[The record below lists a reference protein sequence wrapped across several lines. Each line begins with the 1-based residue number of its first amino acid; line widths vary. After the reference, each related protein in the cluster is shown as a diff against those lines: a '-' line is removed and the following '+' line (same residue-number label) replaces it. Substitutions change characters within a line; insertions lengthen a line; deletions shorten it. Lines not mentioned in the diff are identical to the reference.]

1 MSRPGIQRVSY
12 AGFPVF
18 GINIFPKPIGW
29 RRCYIKRKVKEL
41 KMLNYLSIG
50 VFIDGGYYAKI
61 NRALKAQERSIIRVR
76 ALFDFISSTIAYAE
90 DIHVSDCQITEAHY
104 FRGRF
109 RVEEAYDK
117 HLLYNE
123 RKFEDTL
130 IENDVIFHYKHLRE
144 IDRDGQTEVVEKGVD
159 VWFALEA
166 YELATFRKF
175 DYVVLI
181 TGDADHEMLVRK
193 LKALKIKTVLLTWNL
208 TDVDATSPLL
218 RDEAG
223 QHWELSAITEENPQL
238 KRMLLYKLREPA
250 VSPLGDEF

>member
-1 MSRPGIQRVSY
+1 MSG
-12 AGFPVF
+12 
-18 GINIFPKPIGW
+18 
-29 RRCYIKRKVKEL
+29 YI
-41 KMLNYLSIG
+41 SIG
-50 VFIDGGYYAKI
+50 VFIDGGYYAKV
-61 NRALKAQERSIIRVR
+61 NRALKAQMKSIIRVR
-76 ALFDFISSTIAYAE
+76 SLFDYISGRLAKGE
-90 DIHVSDCQITEAHY
+90 GVNPSDCQITEAHY
-104 FRGRF
+104 FRGRY
-109 RVEEAYDK
+109 RVKDAYDK

-144 IDRDGQTEVVEKGVD
+144 VERDGQVQVIEKGVD

-218 RDEAG
+218 REEAG
-223 QHWELSAITEENPQL
+223 HHWELSSLTANDPELRQ
-238 KRMLLYKLREPA
+238 RLLYKLRESA
-250 VSPLGDEF
+250 MSNLGDEF

>member
-1 MSRPGIQRVSY
+1 MRSY
-12 AGFPVF
+12 
-18 GINIFPKPIGW
+18 I
-29 RRCYIKRKVKEL
+29 
-41 KMLNYLSIG
+41 SIG
-50 VFIDGGYYAKI
+50 VFIDGGYYAKV

-76 ALFDFISSTIAYAE
+76 SLFDFICDRLARHEEI
-90 DIHVSDCQITEAHY
+90 DFSDCQITEAHY

-109 RVEEAYDK
+109 RVKEAYDK
-117 HLLYNE
+117 PLLYNE

-144 IDRDGQTEVVEKGVD
+144 IERDGETQVVEKGID

-208 TDVDATSPLL
+208 ANVDATSPLL
-218 RDEAG
+218 REEAG
-223 QHWELSAITEENPQL
+223 HHWELSDLLRDNPAL
-238 KRMLLYKLREPA
+238 KQRLLYRLREPA
-250 VSPLGDEF
+250 IDPLGEDF

>member
-1 MSRPGIQRVSY
+1 MQG
-12 AGFPVF
+12 
-18 GINIFPKPIGW
+18 
-29 RRCYIKRKVKEL
+29 
-41 KMLNYLSIG
+41 YLSIG
-50 VFIDGGYYAKI
+50 VFIDGGYYAKV
-61 NRALKAQERSIIRVR
+61 NRALKATESAIIRVR
-76 ALFDFISSTIAYAE
+76 SLFDFISRRLAA
-90 DIHVSDCQITEAHY
+90 DDGVNPSDCQITEAHY
-104 FRGRF
+104 FRGRY
-109 RVEEAYDK
+109 RVKEAYDK

-144 IDRDGQTEVVEKGVD
+144 VERDGVTQVIEKGVD

-175 DYVVLI
+175 DYVILI

-218 RDEAG
+218 KEEAG
-223 QHWELSAITEENPQL
+223 HHWELSQLVAREPGL
-238 KRMLLYKLREPA
+238 KRELLYKLRESPA
-250 VSPLGDEF
+250 QAFGDEF

>member
-1 MSRPGIQRVSY
+1 
-12 AGFPVF
+12 
-18 GINIFPKPIGW
+18 
-29 RRCYIKRKVKEL
+29 
-41 KMLNYLSIG
+41 MLGYLSIG
-50 VFIDGGYYAKI
+50 VFIDGGYYAKV
-61 NRALKAQERSIIRVR
+61 NRALKAEESSIIRVR
-76 ALFDFISSTIAYAE
+76 SLFDFICGRLSAQE
-90 DIHVSDCQITEAHY
+90 GVDPSDCQITEAHY
-104 FRGRF
+104 FRGRY
-109 RVEEAYDK
+109 RVKEAYDK

-130 IENDVIFHYKHLRE
+130 IENDVVFHYKHPRE
-144 IDRDGQTEVVEKGVD
+144 VEHDGQVQVIEKGID

-166 YELATFRKF
+166 YELAVFRKF

-223 QHWELSAITEENPQL
+223 HHWEISQL
-238 KRMLLYKLREPA
+238 IREDPHLKKDLLYRLREPA
-250 VSPLGDEF
+250 VSPLGNMF

>member
-1 MSRPGIQRVSY
+1 MTKSG
-12 AGFPVF
+12 
-18 GINIFPKPIGW
+18 
-29 RRCYIKRKVKEL
+29 
-41 KMLNYLSIG
+41 
-50 VFIDGGYYAKI
+50 
-61 NRALKAQERSIIRVR
+61 
-76 ALFDFISSTIAYAE
+76 
-90 DIHVSDCQITEAHY
+90 AHY

-109 RVEEAYDK
+109 RVKEAYDK

>member
-1 MSRPGIQRVSY
+1 MLR
-12 AGFPVF
+12 
-18 GINIFPKPIGW
+18 
-29 RRCYIKRKVKEL
+29 YI
-41 KMLNYLSIG
+41 SIG
-50 VFIDGGYYAKI
+50 VFIDGGYYAKV
-61 NRALKAQERSIIRVR
+61 NRALKSIERSIIRVR
-76 ALFDFISSTIAYAE
+76 SLFDFICSRLSLEE
-90 DIHVSDCQITEAHY
+90 DVKPEDCQITEAHY

-109 RVEEAYDK
+109 RVKEAYDK

-144 IDRDGQTEVVEKGVD
+144 MEKDGEVQVIEKGVD

-166 YELATFRKF
+166 YELAIFRKF

-218 RDEAG
+218 KEEAG
-223 QHWELSAITEENPQL
+223 HHWELSQILEENPRL
-238 KRMLLYKLREPA
+238 KHQLLYRLKEPA
-250 VSPLGDEF
+250 INPLGEDF

>member
-1 MSRPGIQRVSY
+1 
-12 AGFPVF
+12 
-18 GINIFPKPIGW
+18 
-29 RRCYIKRKVKEL
+29 
-41 KMLNYLSIG
+41 MLGYLSIG

-61 NRALKAQERSIIRVR
+61 NRSLKKQENSIIRVR
-76 ALFDFISSTIAYAE
+76 SLFEFITERLAGE
-90 DIHVSDCQITEAHY
+90 ENVNPSDCQITEAHY

-109 RVEEAYDK
+109 RVKEAYDK

-130 IENDVIFHYKHLRE
+130 IENDVVFHYKHLKE
-144 IDRDGQTEVVEKGVD
+144 VDRDGRTEVIEKGVD

-193 LKALKIKTVLLTWNL
+193 LKALKTKVVLITWNL
-208 TDVDATSPLL
+208 TDAEATSPALKE
-218 RDEAG
+218 EAPH
-223 QHWELSAITEENPQL
+223 HWELGDLTEEAPQL
-238 KRMLLYKLREPA
+238 RRRLLYKLREQ
-250 VSPLGDEF
+250 PLPELGESF

>member
-1 MSRPGIQRVSY
+1 
-12 AGFPVF
+12 
-18 GINIFPKPIGW
+18 
-29 RRCYIKRKVKEL
+29 
-41 KMLNYLSIG
+41 MLNYLSIG

-109 RVEEAYDK
+109 RVKEAYDK

-223 QHWELSAITEENPQL
+223 QHWELSAITEENLQL

>member
-1 MSRPGIQRVSY
+1 MSGYV
-12 AGFPVF
+12 
-18 GINIFPKPIGW
+18 
-29 RRCYIKRKVKEL
+29 
-41 KMLNYLSIG
+41 SIG
-50 VFIDGGYYAKI
+50 VFIDGGYYAKV
-61 NRALKAQERSIIRVR
+61 NRALKAQMSSIIRVR
-76 ALFDFISSTIAYAE
+76 SLFDFISGRLALE
-90 DIHVSDCQITEAHY
+90 EGVNPSDCQITEAHY
-104 FRGRF
+104 FRGRY
-109 RVEEAYDK
+109 RVKDAYDK

-144 IDRDGQTEVVEKGVD
+144 VERDGQVQVIEKGVD

-218 RDEAG
+218 REEAG
-223 QHWELSAITEENPQL
+223 HHWELSHLTERNPELRQ
-238 KRMLLYKLREPA
+238 RLLYKLREPA
-250 VSPLGDEF
+250 VSNLGDEF

>member
-1 MSRPGIQRVSY
+1 MEVIRIEP
-12 AGFPVF
+12 AEK
-18 GINIFPKPIGW
+18 IFLTTMK
-29 RRCYIKRKVKEL
+29 
-41 KMLNYLSIG
+41 NYLSIG
-50 VFIDGGYYAKI
+50 VFIDGGYYAKV
-61 NRALKAQERSIIRVR
+61 NRALKATEHAIIRVR
-76 ALFDFISSTIAYAE
+76 SLFDFVCGRLSEEE
-90 DIHVSDCQITEAHY
+90 DVEFSDCQITEAHY

-109 RVEEAYDK
+109 RVREAYDK

-144 IDRDGQTEVVEKGVD
+144 VEKDGETQVVEKGID

-208 TDVDATSPLL
+208 ANVDATSPLL
-218 RDEAG
+218 KEEAG
-223 QHWELSAITEENPQL
+223 HHWELSQIVRDNPALGRSLLYRLKEPAIT
-238 KRMLLYKLREPA
+238 
-250 VSPLGDEF
+250 PLGDDF

>member
-1 MSRPGIQRVSY
+1 
-12 AGFPVF
+12 
-18 GINIFPKPIGW
+18 
-29 RRCYIKRKVKEL
+29 
-41 KMLNYLSIG
+41 MLDYLSIG
-50 VFIDGGYYAKI
+50 VFIDGGYYAKV
-61 NRALKAQERSIIRVR
+61 NRALKASDRSIIRVR
-76 ALFDFISSTIAYAE
+76 ALFDFICSEIAMQE
-90 DIHVSDCQITEAHY
+90 GINISDCQITEAHY

-109 RVEEAYDK
+109 RVKEAYDK

-130 IENDVIFHYKHLRE
+130 IENDVVFHYKHLRE
-144 IDRDGQTEVVEKGVD
+144 VERPDGQTEVVEKGVD

-193 LKALKIKTVLLTWNL
+193 LKALKIKTILLTWNL
-208 TDVDATSPLL
+208 SEAEATAAAL

-223 QHWELSAITEENPQL
+223 QHWELSELVEHNPRL
-238 KRMLLYKLREPA
+238 KKKLLYRLREPA
-250 VSPLGDEF
+250 VTPLGDNF